1 MNALF
6 EHPERLFLA
15 LAVIPATIVFVLR
28 FRALRKTLLPLVSRM
43 DDVSIRPLGHILRW
57 RTLFFSVSW
66 IFLVC
71 AFAGPR
77 WGSELVT
84 TRQEGSSVIF
94 VLDVSRSMAVGDVP
108 PSRLSFAAGYA
119 SMLMG
124 RMDSARCGLV
134 LDKGDAV
141 LAIPLTADHRALDDL
156 LETVSPSMLSSPG
169 SDLSRG
175 IHVALGAFAANTSD
189 SRTVILLT
197 DGDETAGS
205 LDEAARDVRN
215 SGAKLVI
222 VGVGTKT
229 GRKINVKPSA
239 QVPEMRVTV
248 LRDELLR
255 NTARLSGRG
264 SLYVSGIETGSAN
277 AVLAAIAPSSDKAR
291 KLVYS
296 SKPVYR
302 YEVFLF
308 AAFFFFCAGMLTGGV
323 SWRKK

>member
-6 EHPERLFLA
+6 EHPERILVA
-15 LAVIPATIVFVLR
+15 LAVIPAVIVFVFR
-28 FRALRKTLLPLVSRM
+28 FRALRRTLLPLVSRM
-43 DDVSIRPLGHILRW
+43 DDVSIRPLAYILRW
-57 RTLFFSVSW
+57 RTLLFSVSW
-66 IFLVC
+66 IFLAC

-84 TRQEGSSVIF
+84 TRQEGTSVMF
-94 VLDVSRSMAVGDVP
+94 VVDISRSMAIGDVP

-124 RMDSARCGLV
+124 KMENARCGLV

-141 LAIPLTADHRALDDL
+141 LAIPLTSDHRALDDL
-156 LETVSPSMLSSPG
+156 LETISPSMLSAPG

-175 IHVALGAFAANTSD
+175 VHVALGAFAANASD

-205 LDEAARDVRN
+205 LDEAAREIRN

-222 VGVGTKT
+222 VGIGTKA
-229 GRKINVKPSA
+229 GRKINVKPAA
-239 QVPEMRVTV
+239 QQPEMRVTV

-255 NTARLSGRG
+255 RTARLSGRG
-264 SLYVSGIETGSAN
+264 SLYVVGIEAGSAN
-277 AVLAAIAPSSDKAR
+277 SVLAAISSSSDKGQ

-323 SWRKK
+323 EWRKK